1 MHSRKRLG
9 NSREVSEQAQ
19 NQASQRLQERKDF
32 SQDREGGEAA
42 GSRRS
47 AKSFWQRSGLGLE
60 DIIHGREE
68 KIFFFFLPKGK
79 V

>member
-1 MHSRKRLG
+1 MGNPREDKGAGTQPGLPEATRKKRF
-9 NSREVSEQAQ
+9 
-19 NQASQRLQERKDF
+19 F

-42 GSRRS
+42 GRRT

-68 KIFFFFLPKGK
+68 IFFP
-79 V
+79 